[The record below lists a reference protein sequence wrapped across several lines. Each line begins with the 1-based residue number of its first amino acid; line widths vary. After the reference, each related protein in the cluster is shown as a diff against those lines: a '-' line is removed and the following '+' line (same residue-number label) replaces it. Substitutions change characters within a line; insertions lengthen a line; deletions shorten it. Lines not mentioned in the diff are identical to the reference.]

1 MKRLPCAYFL
11 CLFVLGM
18 RDVQAQGCVPG
29 YYDEYLDGT
38 EYQSYPEQKSKILNV
53 VTGAYL

>member
-1 MKRLPCAYFL
+1 MEVIDEEAFPCAYFL

-29 YYDEYLDGT
+29 YYDEYWDGT
-38 EYQSYPEQKSKILNV
+38 EYRSFPEQSPED
-53 VTGAYL
+53 

>member
-1 MKRLPCAYFL
+1 MKRLPLRLLLVFV
-11 CLFVLGM
+11 CLRHG
-18 RDVQAQGCVPG
+18 DVQAQGCVPG

-38 EYQSYPEQKSKILNV
+38 EYQSYPEQKSKRLNV